1 MTLVTSEYRQI
12 LIKLLFLKFGK
23 EANLNQREFGDK
35 LHLTRS
41 SISKIESGQ
50 RDYTERTLSD
60 VCELFNINYDWL
72 ITGQGDIHKET
83 ADSALLLLQKEYE
96 LDDLDIELV
105 KGYVQLSPIERN
117 VFKEVYLRST

>member
-1 MTLVTSEYRQI
+1 MDKDLLERV
-12 LIKLLFLKFGK
+12 IKIRK

-50 RDYTERTLSD
+50 RDYTERTLLD

-72 ITGQGDIHKET
+72 ITGQGDMHKET
-83 ADSALLLLQKEYE
+83 ADSVLWLLQKEYE

-105 KGYVQLSPIERN
+105 KGYVQLSPIERS
-117 VFKEVYLRST
+117 VFKEYIKKLKSGGG